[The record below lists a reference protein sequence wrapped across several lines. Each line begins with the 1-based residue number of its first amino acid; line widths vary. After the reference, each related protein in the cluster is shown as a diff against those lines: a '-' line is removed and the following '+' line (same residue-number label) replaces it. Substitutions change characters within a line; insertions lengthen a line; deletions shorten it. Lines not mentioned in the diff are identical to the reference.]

1 MIRAPY
7 RDYAAFLASHFPGKM
22 QKIAVNAGF
31 SCPNRDGTISTGG
44 CSYCCNASFNPA
56 YCRSGLGVAAQL
68 EAGKRFFGRKY
79 PMMRYLAY
87 FQAYTSTH
95 GRTTDELMDLYREA
109 AGVDSVDGIIVGTRP
124 DCIDSQLLMSLRS
137 LPWVMMEYG
146 AESSHDSTL
155 AIVNR
160 GHTWADTVKAVKL
173 TAAANIPTGIHLIMG
188 LPGETPEMM
197 LRTIDR
203 VNELPVDVVK
213 IHQLQLLRG
222 TRLTTQVENGEVDIH
237 RFTPDEYLDLCAGI
251 VKRLRPDIA
260 IERFISQSPPDML
273 LYPRWGMKNYQF
285 TNLLHNKLNGQ
296 KDNMGS

>member
-1 MIRAPY
+1 MTAPY
-7 RDYAAFLASHFPGKM
+7 RDYSAFLACHFPGKM
-22 QKIAVNAGF
+22 QKIAVDAGF

-68 EAGKRFFGRKY
+68 EEGKRFFGRKY
-79 PMMRYLAY
+79 PSMRYLAY

-95 GRTTDELMDLYREA
+95 RRSVDELMALYREA
-109 AGVDSVDGIIVGTRP
+109 LSVDGVDGIIIGTRP
-124 DCIDSQLLMSLRS
+124 DCIAEPLLDALAS

-146 AESSHDSTL
+146 AESSNDATL
-155 AIVNR
+155 RTVNR
-160 GHTWADTVKAVKL
+160 GHTWDDTVRAVEL
-173 TAAANIPTGIHLIMG
+173 TAAKGIPVGLHLIMG
-188 LPGETPEMM
+188 LPGETVEMM
-197 LRTIDR
+197 LQTIDR

-222 TRLTTQVENGEVDIH
+222 TRLTAQVEAGELAIH
-237 RFTPDEYLDLCAGI
+237 RVTPDEYLDLCAA
-251 VKRLRPDIA
+251 VVRRLRPDIA

-273 LYPRWGMKNYQF
+273 LYPRWGLKNYQF